1 MTGSLRGSSARLAAL
16 AVGLL
21 LTVAV
26 ALSGAAPPGAAVP
39 GVVLPG
45 VAVPGAATA
54 HCPKPH
60 VTYSDA
66 QGETT
71 QFGWL
76 LAPGSNGA
84 NQRDVLQYNVVGGQV
99 ICDSVTLSNSSEQ
112 AITVQLYPADA
123 YNIADGGAFA
133 FTAFKDKPKG
143 VGTWITLPVTRVK
156 VPAGRAANIPIV
168 VRVPT
173 DVNPGDVAG
182 GVVARDTKVRQ
193 GESVGNVN
201 VGVRAGVGVRLY
213 AQVAGLLHPKLSL
226 TKLSLHLEGGFK
238 GSIHAGSATV
248 SYQVANSGNV
258 RLSPQ
263 STGTL
268 KTRTRTFPLATH
280 QFNELLPGSKPKV
293 VTEKVKGLGWGSLI
307 GRVHAK
313 VTVSAPGARPVTKEV
328 TAWRT
333 PWLSL
338 IGAGGVIALMTGAG
352 VIGLRRRTP
361 TGLEPTA
368 EERDRVTV

>member
-248 SYQVANSGNV
+248 SYQVANSGTSD
-258 RLSPQ
+258 SPR
-263 STGTL
+263 S
-268 KTRTRTFPLATH
+268 RPARSRP
-280 QFNELLPGSKPKV
+280 
-293 VTEKVKGLGWGSLI
+293 
-307 GRVHAK
+307 
-313 VTVSAPGARPVTKEV
+313 APGRS
-328 TAWRT
+328 
-333 PWLSL
+333 PWPPISSTSCSR
-338 IGAGGVIALMTGAG
+338 AAS
-352 VIGLRRRTP
+352 RRWSPR
-361 TGLEPTA
+361 
-368 EERDRVTV
+368 R

>member
-1 MTGSLRGSSARLAAL
+1 MTGSLRGSFARLAVL

-21 LTVAV
+21 LICGV
-26 ALSGAAPPGAAVP
+26 APPGVAP
-39 GVVLPG
+39 PG
-45 VAVPGAATA
+45 VAQPGVAQAGAATAAKA

-60 VTYSDA
+60 VTWSEA
-66 QGETT
+66 QGATT

-76 LAPGSNGA
+76 LAPGSNGT
-84 NQRDVLQYNVVGGQV
+84 NQRDVLQYNVVGGQM
-99 ICDSVTLSNSSEQ
+99 ICDSVALSNSSTH

-133 FTAFKDKPKG
+133 FTAFKDKPKD
-143 VGTWITLPVTRVK
+143 VGTWIELPITRVT

-173 DVNPGDVAG
+173 NAIPGDAAG
-182 GVVARDTKVRQ
+182 GVVARDTQVSQ

-213 AQVAGLLHPKLSL
+213 AQVAGLLRPKLSL
-226 TKLSLHLEGGFK
+226 TKLSLHLQGGFK

-248 SYQVANSGNV
+248 SYQVANSGNT

-268 KTRTRTFPLATH
+268 KTRTRTFPLASH
-280 QFNELLPGSKPKV
+280 QFNQLLPRSKPVV

-313 VTVSAPGARPVTKEV
+313 VTVTAPGARPVTKEV

-338 IGAGGVIALMTGAG
+338 LAAGGLIALIAGAG

-361 TGLEPTA
+361 TGLEPAA
-368 EERDRVTV
+368 EQPERVTV

>member
-1 MTGSLRGSSARLAAL
+1 MTGSLRGSFARLAVL

-21 LTVAV
+21 LICGV
-26 ALSGAAPPGAAVP
+26 APPGVALRPAPREPGAA
-39 GVVLPG
+39 LPG
-45 VAVPGAATA
+45 AATAATA

-60 VTYSDA
+60 VTWSEA

-76 LAPGSNGA
+76 LAPGSNGT
-84 NQRDVLQYNVVGGQV
+84 NQRDVLQYNVVGGQM
-99 ICDSVTLSNSSEQ
+99 ICDSVALSNSSKH

-133 FTAFKDKPKG
+133 FTAFKDKPKD
-143 VGTWITLPVTRVK
+143 VGTWIKLPVTRVT

-173 DVNPGDVAG
+173 NAIPGDAAG

-193 GESVGNVN
+193 GESVGDVN

-226 TKLSLHLEGGFK
+226 TKLNLHLQGGFT
-238 GSIHAGSATV
+238 GSIHADSATV
-248 SYQVANSGNV
+248 SYQVANAGNV

-280 QFNELLPGSKPKV
+280 QFAQLLPGSKPVV
-293 VTEKVKGLGWGSLI
+293 VTEKVKGLRLGQPDRSRARQGHGQRPRGAARSPRRSPR
-307 GRVHAK
+307 GGCPGCPSSRP
-313 VTVSAPGARPVTKEV
+313 AP
-328 TAWRT
+328 
-333 PWLSL
+333 
-338 IGAGGVIALMTGAG
+338 
-352 VIGLRRRTP
+352 
-361 TGLEPTA
+361 
-368 EERDRVTV
+368 